1 MKIVLCCVLAL
12 LQVLICTLGQGAL
25 TMCVRQNGTQRLQ
38 WTGAGS
44 CKVTEKARCSCG
56 CSEEDACTD
65 ESTSHDQSMPIIER
79 TCKLCTDYTLIATQ
93 ANVTIEK
100 DDQQRLLE
108 LSLVL
113 FPVSFELSS
122 NALSL
127 AKHYQA
133 FEQGPHLVD
142 SLATILSSV
151 VIRC

>member
-25 TMCVRQNGTQRLQ
+25 TMCVRKNGTQRLQ
-38 WTGAGS
+38 WTVGGS

-56 CSEEDACTD
+56 CSEEDACSD
-65 ESTSHDQSMPIIER
+65 ESPANDHSIPTVER
-79 TCKLCTDYTLIATQ
+79 TCKLCTDYTLVVTQ
-93 ANVTIEK
+93 ANVTINK
-100 DDQQRLLE
+100 DQQQRLLE
-108 LSLVL
+108 SSLVL

-127 AKHYQA
+127 AKQHQA
-133 FEQGPHLVD
+133 FEQRPHRVD

>member
-25 TMCVRQNGTQRLQ
+25 TMCVRKNGTQRLQ

-44 CKVTEKARCSCG
+44 CNITEKARCSCG
-56 CSEEDACTD
+56 CSEEAECSD
-65 ESTSHDQSMPIIER
+65 ESPAKDHSIPTVER
-79 TCKLCTDYTLIATQ
+79 TCRLCTDYTLVAMQ

-100 DDQQRLLE
+100 EGQQRLLE
-108 LSLVL
+108 LSMVL

-122 NALSL
+122 TALSL
-127 AKHYQA
+127 AKQFHA
-133 FEQGPHLVD
+133 FELRPHRVD